1 MTLAIVAF
9 VLCIGV
15 MMGLYWALVVRP
27 EDQRSR
33 ALARRVERM
42 DQVPAAGTSA
52 DATSVATPLTA
63 TSVLDA
69 LLARNITLTGG
80 VQRFLAEAGLSWT
93 PSGLLTRIGLA
104 TVAGAA
110 GGLLWTGRP
119 LGAVLGLLSAAFPW
133 LYARRQR
140 AERLRI
146 FEEQFPEAIDL
157 IARSLR
163 AGHAFTSGLSIA
175 AEEVPAPVGLEFRRV
190 YDEQHFG
197 MALSDALKGMARRVP
212 VLDARFFVTAVLT
225 QREAGGNLAEVLD
238 NLSGVMRERFKV
250 RRQIRVV
257 SAHGRITAWVLSGLP
272 PALATVLY
280 VVSPQFMRILIDD
293 PLGLQLV
300 GIALGLQIIGTI
312 IIAQLVKVEY

>member
-1 MTLAIVAF
+1 MTLAVVAF
-9 VLCIGV
+9 ALCVGV

-42 DQVPAAGTSA
+42 DQAPAPGAS
-52 DATSVATPLTA
+52 DTSVAAPTTA
-63 TSVLDA
+63 TSMLDA
-69 LLARNITLTGG
+69 LLAQN
-80 VQRFLAEAGLSWT
+80 FSLAGHTQNLLVESGLPWT
-93 PSGLLTRIGLA
+93 PSGLLTRIAAAAALGA
-104 TVAGAA
+104 VIGAG
-110 GGLLWTGRP
+110 WTGRP
-119 LGAVLGLLSAAFPW
+119 VGAALGVLTAVGPY
-133 LYARRQR
+133 LYVRRQR
-140 AERLRI
+140 SERLRI

-163 AGHAFTSGLSIA
+163 AGHAFTTGLGIA
-175 AEEVPAPVGLEFRRV
+175 AEEVPPPVGPEFRRV
-190 YDEQHFG
+190 FDEQNFG
-197 MALSDALKGMARRVP
+197 MALSDALKAMARRVP

-238 NLSGVMRERFKV
+238 NLSSVMRDRFKV

-257 SAHGRITAWVLSGLP
+257 SAHGRTTAWVLSCLP
-272 PALATVLY
+272 PALAAVLY
-280 VVSPQFMRILIDD
+280 TVSPQFMRVLVDD

-312 IIAQLVKVEY
+312 IITRLVKVEY